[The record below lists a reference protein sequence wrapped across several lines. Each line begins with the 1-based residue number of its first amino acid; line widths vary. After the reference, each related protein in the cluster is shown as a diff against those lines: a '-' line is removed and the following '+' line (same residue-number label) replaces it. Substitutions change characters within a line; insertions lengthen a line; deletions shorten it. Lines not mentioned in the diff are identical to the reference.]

1 MHATSA
7 NGGARASADGP
18 LAAIVIP
25 SWNTRE
31 LLSACLGSLAAT
43 RDDLALETIV
53 VDNGSTDGSAQMVR
67 AEFPDARV
75 IQNTDN
81 VGFARACNQGI
92 AATTAPYVL
101 LLNSDARVVAGS
113 VRAMVSCAQARPRS
127 AVVGGLIRNEDGSF
141 QASFIDFPSMVQ
153 ELLML
158 TGLGRL
164 LYGPW
169 YPSHDAQEHGGAVR
183 VAWVTGA
190 AMLVRRAAM
199 TEVGGFDER
208 FFMYAEEMD
217 LCCRC
222 IRAGWEV
229 WYEPGAVIL
238 HLGGA
243 SSRSQPAQRE
253 IQLYSSR
260 VRFYGVHSGRWH
272 ARLAAALIV
281 AITAAKRPVHAL
293 VRRLSGGR
301 RGRTVAP
308 PIALWTQLRKQL

>member
-1 MHATSA
+1 MSSSGPSA
-7 NGGARASADGP
+7 AV
-18 LAAIVIP
+18 VIP

-31 LLSACLGSLAAT
+31 LLRACLGSLVAT
-43 RDDLALETIV
+43 REDMRLETIV
-53 VDNGSTDGSAQMVR
+53 IDNGSTDGSVQMVR
-67 AEFPDARV
+67 EQFADVRV

-101 LLNSDARVVAGS
+101 LLNSDARVLAGTLS
-113 VRAMVSCAQARPRS
+113 AMLSCAQERPRS

-141 QASFIDFPSMVQ
+141 QASFTDFPNMAQ

-164 LYGPW
+164 LYGSW
-169 YPSHDAQEHGGAVR
+169 YPSHDAQEHNGAVR
-183 VAWVTGA
+183 VAWVSGA

-199 TEVGGFDER
+199 AEVAGFDER
-208 FFMYAEEMD
+208 YFMYAEEMD

-229 WYEPGAVIL
+229 WYEPGAVFL

-260 VRFYGVHSGRWH
+260 VRFYGEHSGRWH
-272 ARLAAALIV
+272 ARVAAALIV

-308 PIALWTQLRKQL
+308 PIALWAQLRKQL

>member
-1 MHATSA
+1 
-7 NGGARASADGP
+7 
-18 LAAIVIP
+18 
-25 SWNTRE
+25 
-31 LLSACLGSLAAT
+31 
-43 RDDLALETIV
+43 
-53 VDNGSTDGSAQMVR
+53 
-67 AEFPDARV
+67 
-75 IQNTDN
+75 
-81 VGFARACNQGI
+81 
-92 AATTAPYVL
+92 L
-101 LLNSDARVVAGS
+101 LLNSDARVLAGA
-113 VRAMVSCAQARPRS
+113 VRALLACAEAHPRS

-141 QASFIDFPSMVQ
+141 QASFSDFPSMAQ

-169 YPSHDAQEHGGAVR
+169 YPSHGAQEQGGALR
-183 VAWVTGA
+183 VAWVSGA

-199 TEVGGFDER
+199 GEIGGFDER
-208 FFMYAEEMD
+208 YFMYAEEMD

-229 WYEPGAVIL
+229 WYEPAAIIH

-243 SSRSQPAQRE
+243 SSRTQPAQRE

-260 VRFYGVHSGRWH
+260 VRFYGTHSGVWH
-272 ARLAAALIV
+272 ARTAAALIV
-281 AITAAKRPVHAL
+281 AITALKRPAHAL